1 MPPLDRRFLL
11 ATSPTTLFVAFMGT
25 KQLRDVLADANL
37 GTALLWAEAEAVA
50 EAMSATGAQP
60 SQEEPSDRQAAS
72 AAVTAGT
79 AAAGATAAAAAVAP
93 AQTAAPGVHRGFLG
107 RAQAVQ
113 VEPLWTHARQQ
124 GLRLVLCGHSLG
136 GAVAQLCTL
145 RLLHLLR
152 AAPPPADALRC
163 IVFGCPAIGNTA
175 LAEHVRQQ
183 AWDAHF
189 LSISLPGG
197 RKWGGSDGRDQP
209 C

>member
-1 MPPLDRRFLL
+1 
-11 ATSPTTLFVAFMGT
+11 MGT

-50 EAMSATGAQP
+50 EAASAIGEQGSEDQP
-60 SQEEPSDRQAAS
+60 SGTQAAS
-72 AAVTAGT
+72 AAVTAV
-79 AAAGATAAAAAVAP
+79 TAAAAAVAP
-93 AQTAAPGVHRGFLG
+93 AQAAAPGVHRGFLG

-175 LAEHVRQQ
+175 LADHVRQQ

-189 LSISLPGG
+189 LGISLPGG
-197 RKWGGSDGRDQP
+197 
-209 C
+209 